1 MERTGVQCDAQGIPV
16 AFHRDALP
24 AAAVDAERVEFPAA
38 LTPGELQFQ
47 NPGAG
52 QNRRASRFDE
62 GNPVGAQNH
71 AGVGLFGHVQQD
83 HPGAFGK
90 FPPVDGAEGDAAVG
104 RILPDPERAERFLRA
119 AFHADRFGAGGEN
132 PELAAEW
139 RAWAKCSEDGEKHIW
154 NDLGFDVC
162 NEALWS
168 DEAFAYD
175 ESNQYNTFFRVK
187 PYEVLNELAAND
199 AIGTI
204 YTTANSPAL
213 NEQINT
219 YTLNEIF
226 VDGADVAD
234 ALQEAQDAI
243 DSEIG

>member
-1 MERTGVQCDAQGIPV
+1 M
-16 AFHRDALP
+16 
-24 AAAVDAERVEFPAA
+24 
-38 LTPGELQFQ
+38 
-47 NPGAG
+47 
-52 QNRRASRFDE
+52 
-62 GNPVGAQNH
+62 
-71 AGVGLFGHVQQD
+71 
-83 HPGAFGK
+83 
-90 FPPVDGAEGDAAVG
+90 
-104 RILPDPERAERFLRA
+104 
-119 AFHADRFGAGGEN
+119 
-132 PELAAEW
+132 
-139 RAWAKCSEDGEKHIW
+139 
-154 NDLGFDVC
+154 C
-162 NEALWS
+162 NTALWS

-175 ESNQYNTFFRVK
+175 ESNLYNTFFRVK

>member
-1 MERTGVQCDAQGIPV
+1 M
-16 AFHRDALP
+16 
-24 AAAVDAERVEFPAA
+24 
-38 LTPGELQFQ
+38 
-47 NPGAG
+47 
-52 QNRRASRFDE
+52 
-62 GNPVGAQNH
+62 
-71 AGVGLFGHVQQD
+71 
-83 HPGAFGK
+83 
-90 FPPVDGAEGDAAVG
+90 
-104 RILPDPERAERFLRA
+104 
-119 AFHADRFGAGGEN
+119 
-132 PELAAEW
+132 
-139 RAWAKCSEDGEKHIW
+139 AWAKCSEDGEKHIW